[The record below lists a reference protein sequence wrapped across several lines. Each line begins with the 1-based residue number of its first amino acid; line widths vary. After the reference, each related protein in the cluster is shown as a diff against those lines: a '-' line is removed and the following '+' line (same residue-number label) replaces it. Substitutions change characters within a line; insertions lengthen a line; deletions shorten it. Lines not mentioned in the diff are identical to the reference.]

1 MKTWTLIDKAFALKK
16 SALFS
21 DLDLDLLLA
30 IGDKMNTTHFEE
42 GQIIFPI
49 NQEAHRMYFIA
60 EGSVCIEDEENQL
73 LSELPKGD
81 FFGDESLFNDK
92 PRSYQAKAKKE
103 STLLTL
109 SKTHLMTI
117 IEECPS
123 VAIRFLY
130 AFALSTGFRN
140 R

>member
-16 SALFS
+16 SSLFS
-21 DLDLDLLLA
+21 ELDLDLLLA
-30 IGDKMNTTHFEE
+30 IGDKMNTSEFDEAE
-42 GQIIFPI
+42 IIFPI
-49 NQEAHRMYFIA
+49 YQEAHRMYFIA
-60 EGSVCIEDEENQL
+60 EGSVIIQDESNAFLTQL
-73 LSELPKGD
+73 RSGE

-92 PRSYQAKAKKE
+92 PRAYNAIAGKNV
-103 STLLTL
+103 TLLTL

-123 VAIRFLY
+123 VAIRLLY
-130 AFALSTGFRN
+130 AFASTMGFRK